1 MRLIVF
7 TILFLS
13 SLQLNANITLPSF
26 FSDGVVLQRNTSINI
41 WGWAD
46 AGEKVKIVFNN
57 KTYQTIAAKNGGWKI
72 KLAPQKAGGPYEM
85 KITGKNELLIKDI
98 LIGDVWIASG
108 QSNMEYEMVNVKSQY
123 KDDIASSDNKFIRQF
138 AVKKEYSF
146 MPLKDVT
153 SAYGGWKAA
162 SPENILSFSA
172 VAYFFAKDLYAKYK
186 VPIGIIN
193 TTWGGTPAEAWTSKE
208 ALKAFPNYFDRYEYI
223 KQPQHIEEAKARVDS
238 VRKDYEK
245 KLDEYFTKDT
255 TGFSCTDINYN
266 ADNWKQMILPA
277 LWETAGLPNYDGLA
291 WFRKEINIPSELANK
306 EAVLEL
312 SYIDDADNTYVNGKL
327 VGSGMI
333 WNQARKYRIPAGV
346 LKAGKNVIAVKVL
359 DTGGGGGIYGEG
371 NLQLSV
377 GDKIFPLNA
386 DWRYKA
392 FTQAPL
398 PPYPWSGGT
407 LNMHYEPTAM
417 YNAML
422 APLIPYSI
430 KGVIWYQG
438 EANSNR
444 AKEYQRLFP
453 NMIADWRKRFM
464 QGDFPFLFVQLANYI
479 DSGKDVD
486 WPALREAQLKTLKLS
501 PNTGMAVTIDIG
513 ESGDIHPK
521 NKKDVGLR
529 LSLAAQ
535 KIAYKDNVVYSGP
548 IYQSYKI
555 AGNKIIIYFTNT
567 GSGLVSRDGNLK
579 YFEIAGADKKFVE
592 AKAEING
599 NTVIVWSDAIVNP
612 IAVRYAWSTSPDGC
626 NLYNKEGLPAS
637 PFRTNNW

>member
-1 MRLIVF
+1 MRSLISS
-7 TILFLS
+7 ILFLF
-13 SLQLNANITLPSF
+13 SLQVSANITLPSF

-57 KTYQTIAAKNGGWKI
+57 KTYQTLAAKNGEWKI

-85 KITGKNELLIKDI
+85 KISGNNELLIKDI

-108 QSNMEYEMVNVKSQY
+108 QSNMEYEMGNVRNLY
-123 KDDIASSDNKFIRQF
+123 KDDIASSDNNFIRQF

-146 MPLKDVT
+146 TPLKDVT

-162 SPENILSFSA
+162 NPENVLSFSA
-172 VAYFFAKDLYAKYK
+172 VAYFFARDLYAKYK

-223 KQPQHIEEAKARVDS
+223 SQPQHIKAIKARVDS
-238 VRKDYEK
+238 VRKVYEK
-245 KLDEYFTKDT
+245 KIEDYLIKDT

-266 ADNWKQMILPA
+266 ANDWKQMKLPA
-277 LWETAGLPNYDGLA
+277 LWEAAGLPNYDGLV
-291 WFRKEINIPSELANK
+291 WFRKEMNIPDELANK

-312 SYIDDADNTYVNGKL
+312 SYIDDIDNTYINGKL

-333 WNQARKYRIPAGV
+333 WNQARKYIIPAGI
-346 LKAGKNVIAVKVL
+346 LKAGKNVIAVKVI
-359 DTGGGGGIYGEG
+359 DTGGGGGVYGEG
-371 NLQLSV
+371 KLQLSI
-377 GDKIFPLNA
+377 GDKIFPLNV
-386 DWRYKA
+386 DWQYKVFA
-392 FTQAPL
+392 QAPL
-398 PPYPWSGGT
+398 PPYRWNGGI
-407 LNMHYEPTAM
+407 LNLHYEPTAL

-422 APLIPYSI
+422 APSIPYNI

-453 NMIADWRKRFM
+453 NMIADWRKHFA
-464 QGDFPFLFVQLANYI
+464 QGNFPFLFVQLANYNELA
-479 DSGKDVD
+479 KDAD

-513 ESGDIHPK
+513 EAGDIHPK

-555 AGNKIIIYFTNT
+555 EGNKIIIYFTNT
-567 GSGLVSRDGNLK
+567 SGDLVSNGGDLK
-579 YFEIAGADKKFVE
+579 YFEIAGADKKFV
-592 AKAEING
+592 AANAEIKG
-599 NTVIVWSDAIVNP
+599 NTVIVWSDAVAYP
-612 IAVRYAWSTSPDGC
+612 VAVRYAWSNSPDGC

-637 PFRTNNW
+637 PFRTSDW